1 MKAMILAAG
10 RGERMRPLTD
20 QVPKAMIKADGKPL
34 IQYHVKNLVAAG
46 IDQLVINHA
55 HLGYQIVDFLGDGSQ
70 FGVTIQYSQEPEAL
84 ETGGGIL
91 KALPLL
97 GEEPFVVINADVW
110 SDYPLSKLLQRDS
123 QDTHLVLV
131 DNPAHNRLGDFNLAQ
146 GVVSRKDSG
155 AAERLTFS
163 GISVLNPELFEDSQP
178 GFFALLPILQRAIEQ
193 GKVSG
198 EYYQGAWFDVGT
210 NQRLAE
216 LEEFLGRL

>member
-20 QVPKAMIKADGKPL
+20 QVPKAMIKAAGKPL
-34 IQYHVKNLVAAG
+34 IQYHVENLVAAG

-70 FGVTIQYSQEPEAL
+70 FGVTIQYSRESEAL

-97 GEEPFVVINADVW
+97 GEDPFVVINADVW

-123 QDTHLVLV
+123 RNTHLVLV
-131 DNPAHNRLGDFNLAQ
+131 GNPAHNSLGDFNLAQ
-146 GVVSRKDSG
+146 DVVSMEDNS
-155 AAERLTFS
+155 ASERLTFS
-163 GISVLNPELFEDSQP
+163 GISVLNPELFEGSQP
-178 GFFALLPILQRAIEQ
+178 GFFALLPILQRAIER

-210 NQRLAE
+210 TQRLAD